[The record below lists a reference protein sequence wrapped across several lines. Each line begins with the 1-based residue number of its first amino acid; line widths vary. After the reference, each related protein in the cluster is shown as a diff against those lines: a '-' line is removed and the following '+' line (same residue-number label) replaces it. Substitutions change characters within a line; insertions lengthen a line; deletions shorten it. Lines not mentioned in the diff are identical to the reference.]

1 MVFIPKKIIRR
12 MLMEGKVNETKN
24 NSYVNEEDNLISWLI
39 YLGKTGV
46 RSLPQMAASLA
57 IKIGIVILFQLVFWW
72 EGIARHIPSVIKKP
86 VIFLTATY
94 NDVIPKTLYWIIIFT
109 FGIRLFNRIKEKGFS
124 SAMKPLARLLPEVK
138 RSYSALGDKALS
150 LLLLGGGLGLIIA
163 NNFASYSRFSGAR
176 NKMDK
181 YFIAL
186 VISFTISYLMGEG
199 RKHWIF
205 KFNRLLASDLSGL
218 LKIENRYN
226 DNYTYLLLS
235 GLVLGLLADAP
246 LILMKLK
253 YGGYIL
259 GLIAILASIALPF
272 LALKKAGDKK

>member
-72 EGIARHIPSVIKKP
+72 EGIARHIPSIIKKP

-176 NKMDK
+176 NKIDK

>member
-1 MVFIPKKIIRR
+1 
-12 MLMEGKVNETKN
+12 MEGKVNETKS

-138 RSYSALGDKALS
+138 RSYGALGDKALS

-259 GLIAILASIALPF
+259 GLIAILAGVALPF
-272 LALKKAGDKK
+272 LALGKVGDKK